1 MQTIEMQ
8 YVVLVLVLELY
19 SSTVLNYLII
29 LVLVLEVYV

>member
-1 MQTIEMQ
+1 MQ